1 MTRSGPGGC
10 EGCWAVRCPVTC
22 WDIRLGLLVE
32 NHEWSGPGD
41 HPRLDVQLF
50 YRTVVD
56 LSSNLLLPSFCS
68 QLLRDVEGALTMK
81 RSSRLS

>member
-1 MTRSGPGGC
+1 MAPRAAGQSGAQLPAGTSGLARWWRTTSSQVLGITRGS
-10 EGCWAVRCPVTC
+10 
-22 WDIRLGLLVE
+22 II
-32 NHEWSGPGD
+32 
-41 HPRLDVQLF
+41 QLF

>member
-1 MTRSGPGGC
+1 MAPRATGQSGAQLPAGISGLALWWRTTSGQVLGITRGS
-10 EGCWAVRCPVTC
+10 
-22 WDIRLGLLVE
+22 II
-32 NHEWSGPGD
+32 
-41 HPRLDVQLF
+41 QLF

-68 QLLRDVEGALTMK
+68 QLLRDVEDALTMK